1 MLPWLFFHNFWA
13 QNGLSLNLRTCSS
26 RTVLAWILLPVESAG
41 VAAKMPTWV
50 YIVFAVKNGQIVE
63 HLKEYPDI
71 EKALSKLRLLNRL
84 FGMNTS

>member
-1 MLPWLFFHNFWA
+1 
-13 QNGLSLNLRTCSS
+13 
-26 RTVLAWILLPVESAG
+26 
-41 VAAKMPTWV
+41 MPTWV

-71 EKALSKLRLLNRL
+71 EKALSKLRLLNRW